1 MLSKLRQKP
10 RCIKQTNMV
19 DLGKDCKSEAQ
30 VLPRALGAEPG
41 SADEWAQSL
50 LRLPRSGPHWAGDLA
65 CGLETS
71 LPPAKGAGGPE
82 V

>member
-1 MLSKLRQKP
+1 M
-10 RCIKQTNMV
+10 KQTNMV

-41 SADEWAQSL
+41 SADEWARSL
-50 LRLPRSGPHWAGDLA
+50 LRLPWSGPHGAGDLA
-65 CGLETS
+65 CGLEIS
-71 LPPAKGAGGPE
+71 LPPGNGAGGTE